1 MIQIL
6 HGLEGFFEILFLIS
20 IGYILQK
27 RHWFTPGSSAL
38 LTKLVMKLSLPLY
51 MVASLLR
58 SFDHDSLLSILP
70 HLRLPFASIFLAFL
84 GGYAAAR
91 LLSISKKRKGIFIT
105 TCFIANTVF
114 IGLPVNQ
121 ALFGA
126 ASLPPVMLYYMA
138 NTAAFWTL
146 GVYLITKS
154 AGAAQVP
161 FFSLETVKKIFSPP
175 LMGFLTGIALLLLG
189 LSLPDFLLTSFQYV
203 GNLTTPLSLMV
214 IGMEIAAIPL
224 TSIVWNRDLWG
235 AAAGRFLLCPACV
248 LLLLPVIPVTSLS
261 AQVFTMQAAM
271 PAMTQMTLAAKA
283 AGGDGQYAAAVS
295 LITIL
300 MGLFVIPAAMLLV
313 TLYT

>member
-1 MIQIL
+1 MVQIL
-6 HGLEGFFEILFLIS
+6 HGLEGFFEILFLIA
-20 IGYILQK
+20 IGYVLQK
-27 RHWFTPGSSAL
+27 RHWFPPGSSAL

-58 SFDHDSLLSILP
+58 SFDHDSLLAILP
-70 HLRLPFASIFLAFL
+70 DLRLPFASIFLAFL
-84 GGYAAAR
+84 AGWAAAR
-91 LLSISKKRKGIFIT
+91 LLSIPEKRKGIFIT

-121 ALFGA
+121 ALFGTE
-126 ASLPPVMLYYMA
+126 SLPPVMLYYMA

-146 GVYLITKS
+146 GIFLITKS
-154 AGAAQVP
+154 AGTGKVP
-161 FFSLETVKKIFSPP
+161 FLSIETVKKILSPP
-175 LMGFLTGIALLLLG
+175 LMGFLTGIAFLLLG

-224 TSIVWNRDLWG
+224 SAVAWNRDLWG

-248 LLLLPVIPVTSLS
+248 LLLLPVIPVASLS

-283 AGGDGQYAAAVS
+283 AGGDGQYAAEVS
-295 LITIL
+295 LVTIVL
-300 MGLFVIPAAMLLV
+300 GLVVIPLTMLMV
-313 TLYT
+313 TLYK